1 MFMKFLIPD
10 YPLYTYQEQ
19 GRNKGMGYEAS
30 ALDLQVAF
38 SAEFVPYFGRVVL
51 ELQKAKP
58 MAFLATEPVERNKD
72 AAQSGSV
79 MTIEWT
85 WVWLKEQNYHV
96 TASTTDIRGL
106 VNLLVFKRVDVILLP
121 HLTIDT
127 LMEQQRTKAS

>member
-1 MFMKFLIPD
+1 
-10 YPLYTYQEQ
+10 
-19 GRNKGMGYEAS
+19 
-30 ALDLQVAF
+30 
-38 SAEFVPYFGRVVL
+38 
-51 ELQKAKP
+51 

-127 LMEQQRTKAS
+127 LMEQQRTKVS